1 MEPHLNPFALIVAA
15 LVPMIMGFV
24 YYHPKVLGNQ
34 WMRANGFTL
43 ESIGAGPKPV
53 MYLLALGASFLLAF
67 FIWANVTGAGGV
79 DQLQVTDPIDGH
91 SYVTFGHGV
100 VHGVIMSV
108 LVVLPIFV
116 TMTIFEKRSWSWAFV
131 NWGYWA
137 ITITLMAGI
146 LSAWR

>member
-1 MEPHLNPFALIVAA
+1 MEPHLNPLALIVAA

-43 ESIGAGPKPV
+43 ESLGTGPKPV
-53 MYLLALGASFLLAF
+53 MYLLALAVSFLLAF
-67 FIWANVTGAGGV
+67 FLWGNVTGAGGV
-79 DQLQVTDPIDGH
+79 DSFQVTDPRDGH
-91 SYVTFGHGV
+91 SHVTFGHGAF
-100 VHGVIMSV
+100 HGVAISILV
-108 LVVLPIFV
+108 LLPIFV
-116 TMTIFEKRSWSWAFV
+116 TMAIFEKRSWSWAFV

-137 ITITLMAGI
+137 LTVILMAGI